1 MAAAL
6 LAATEGMVT
15 QGGVFVTAF
24 LPVLGLIG
32 GIGLAMW
39 IAYFARDFFRSN

>member
-1 MAAAL
+1 MADAL
-6 LAATEGMVT
+6 SGATAGMVT

-24 LPVLGLIG
+24 LPVLGLLG

-39 IAYFARDFFRSN
+39 IALFARDFFRS